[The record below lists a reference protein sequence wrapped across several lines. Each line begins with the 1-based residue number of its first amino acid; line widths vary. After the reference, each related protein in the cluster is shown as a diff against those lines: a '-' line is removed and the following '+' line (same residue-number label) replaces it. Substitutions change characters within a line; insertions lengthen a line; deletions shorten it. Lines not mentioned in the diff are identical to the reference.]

1 MEKKTRDNQMI
12 ENDVS
17 QSREGQHAATCLK
30 ILREKKRWMV
40 CFLLVLI
47 RNTLI

>member
-30 ILREKKRWMV
+30 ILREKKSWMV
-40 CFLLVLI
+40 CWF
-47 RNTLI
+47 